1 MSAALVFEP
10 ALALAAT
17 RELRAE
23 VRAFLAEEV
32 PGGVFGPQHGAGTSR
47 FDPAFSRRMGERGWI
62 GMTWPKQYGG
72 HERSH
77 LERYAVLEECLVANA
92 PLWFH
97 FIADRQSGPVLL
109 KYAAEPIKANLLSRI
124 ARGELCFCIGMSESD
139 SGSDLFAAK
148 AAAVR
153 TNDGWRLDG
162 RKLWTSYAHQ
172 ADYMIG
178 VFRTSPCTD
187 ENRRFGLSQF
197 LIDMTSPGITT
208 RPVRHPGGGH
218 EFNEVI
224 FDDVDLPAEN
234 ILGEVDMAWRQLTG
248 ELAFERSGPERFLE
262 TYGVLRGL
270 VALAAENPDAR
281 AAATVGRLTAQ
292 LHVLR
297 QMSLSVAA
305 RLAVGEEPVLEA
317 AVVKEV
323 GTVWEQA
330 LPGVARDA
338 AALIEASDAARE
350 SFEIA
355 LRATTLIAPKLTIQ
369 GGTNEIL
376 RGIIARGIGL
386 R

>member
-1 MSAALVFEP
+1 MSSALVFEP
-10 ALALAAT
+10 APGLAAT
-17 RELRAE
+17 QELRAE
-23 VRAFLAEEV
+23 VRAFLAEEA

-77 LERYAVLEECLVANA
+77 LERYAVLEECFVANA

-109 KYAAEPIKANLLSRI
+109 KYAAEPIKETLLPRI
-124 ARGELCFCIGMSESD
+124 TRGELCFCIGMSEPD

-148 AAAVR
+148 AAAAR
-153 TNDGWRLDG
+153 TNDGWRLSG
-162 RKLWTSYAHQ
+162 RKLWTSHAHR

-178 VFRTSPCTD
+178 VFRTSPSTA

-197 LIDMTSPGITT
+197 LIDMASPGITT
-208 RPVRHPGGGH
+208 RPVLHPNGGH

-224 FDDVDLPAEN
+224 FDDVDLPADHL
-234 ILGEVDMAWRQLTG
+234 LGEVDRASHQLTS

-281 AAATVGRLTAQ
+281 AAEAVGRLTAQ

-305 RLAVGEEPVLEA
+305 RLAAGEEPVLEA

-330 LPGVARDA
+330 LPGVARDV
-338 AALIEASDAARE
+338 AALIEASEAARE
-350 SFEIA
+350 SFDTA

-369 GGTNEIL
+369 GGTIEIL
-376 RGIIARGIGL
+376 RGIVARGIGL

>member
-1 MSAALVFEP
+1 MSTTLVFQP
-10 ALALAAT
+10 APVLAAT

-23 VRAFLAEEV
+23 VRAFLAEET

-47 FDPAFSRRMGERGWI
+47 FDRAFSQRMGERGWI
-62 GMTWPKQYGG
+62 GMTWPKEYGG

-77 LERYAVLEECLVANA
+77 LERYAVLEECFVANA

-109 KYAAEPIKANLLSRI
+109 KYAAEPIKENLLPRI
-124 ARGELCFCIGMSESD
+124 ARGELCFCIGMSEPD

-148 AAAVR
+148 AAAAR
-153 TNDGWRLDG
+153 TNDGWRLNG
-162 RKLWTSYAHQ
+162 RKLWTSHAHQ

-178 VFRTSPCTD
+178 VFRTSPRTD
-187 ENRRFGLSQF
+187 EDRHFGLSQF
-197 LIDMTSPGITT
+197 LIDMASPGITT
-208 RPVRHPGGGH
+208 RPVRHPGGRH

-224 FDDVDLPAEN
+224 FDDVDLPVEN
-234 ILGEVDMAWRQLTG
+234 LLGEADMASAQLIS

-262 TYGVLRGL
+262 TYGVLREL
-270 VALAAENPDAR
+270 IALAAESPDTR
-281 AAATVGRLTAQ
+281 AAEAVGRLTAQ

-305 RLAVGEEPVLEA
+305 RLDAGEEPVFEA

-330 LPGVARDA
+330 LPGVARDV
-338 AALIEASDAARE
+338 AALIEVSEAVRE
-350 SFEIA
+350 SFETA
-355 LRATTLIAPKLTIQ
+355 LQATTLIAPKLTIQ
-369 GGTNEIL
+369 GGTIEIL
-376 RGIIARGIGL
+376 RGTIARGIGL

>member
-1 MSAALVFEP
+1 VSTALVFEP
-10 ALALAAT
+10 APASAAT
-17 RELRAE
+17 REVRAE
-23 VRAFLAEEV
+23 VRAFLAKET
-32 PGGVFGPQHGAGTSR
+32 PGGAFGPQHGAGTSR
-47 FDPAFSRRMGERGWI
+47 YDPDFSRRMGERGWI
-62 GMTWPKQYGG
+62 GMTWPKKYGG

-77 LERYAVLEECLVANA
+77 LERYAVLEECFVANA

-109 KYAAEPIKANLLSRI
+109 KYAAEPIKENLLPRI
-124 ARGELCFCIGMSESD
+124 ARGELCFCIGMSEPD

-148 AAAVR
+148 ASAVR
-153 TNDGWRLDG
+153 TNDGWRLNG
-162 RKLWTSYAHQ
+162 RKLWTSHAHQ

-178 VFRTSPCTD
+178 VFRTSPRTD
-187 ENRRFGLSQF
+187 VDRRFGLSQF
-197 LIDMTSPGITT
+197 LIDMGSPGITT
-208 RPVRHPGGGH
+208 RPVLHPNGGH
-218 EFNEVI
+218 EFNEVT
-224 FDDVDLPAEN
+224 FDDVELPTKN
-234 ILGEVDMAWRQLTG
+234 LLGEVDMASAQLTS

-262 TYGVLRGL
+262 TYGVLREL

-281 AAATVGRLTAQ
+281 AAEAVGRLSAQ

-305 RLAVGEEPVLEA
+305 RLEAGEEPLLEA

-330 LPGVARDA
+330 LPAVARDV

-350 SFEIA
+350 SFETA

-369 GGTNEIL
+369 GGTIEIL